1 MKEEGSHWREWLREH
16 GSRLLL
22 FARQQT
28 RRQEDA
34 EDILQEA
41 LVKLARK
48 VDHGSFVGGQKAW
61 MPFLYTQIRREAI
74 DLGLCCGHGILQT
87 SLLLS

>member
-1 MKEEGSHWREWLREH
+1 MNHVGMYVRKEESSYWGEWLREN

-28 RRQEDA
+28 RRPEDA
-34 EDILQEA
+34 EDVLQEA

-48 VDHGSFVGGQKAW
+48 VEER
-61 MPFLYTQIRREAI
+61 L
-74 DLGLCCGHGILQT
+74 
-87 SLLLS
+87 SLIHI